1 MKNLHK
7 NFFTALVIATL
18 IGGSLDA
25 IAQFPAASVLLVNHD
40 LTKYSINSTEDYIRI
55 EDQITTLGESLRD
68 AYKKHPNLSYMPVY
82 NGEQIVAFMIN
93 GVKESE
99 DADQISNNLMQLEI
113 LADAVKS
120 MDESLLPTIKDTK
133 LSKVSRKVASK

>member
-1 MKNLHK
+1 MVV
-7 NFFTALVIATL
+7 AAL

-55 EDQITTLGESLRD
+55 EDQITTLGESLRV

-120 MDESLLPTIKDTK
+120 MDESYLPTIKDTK

>member
-1 MKNLHK
+1 M
-7 NFFTALVIATL
+7 TASSALVVAAL

-25 IAQFPAASVLLVNHD
+25 MAQFPAASVLLVNHD

-68 AYKKHPNLSYMPVY
+68 AYNKHPNVSYMPVY

-93 GVKESE
+93 GVKGSE
-99 DADQISNNLMQLEI
+99 DADQISHNLMQLEI

-120 MDESLLPTIKDTK
+120 MDESHLPTIKDTN
-133 LSKVSRKVASK
+133 LSRVSRKVASK

>member
-7 NFFTALVIATL
+7 NFFTALVVAAL

-120 MDESLLPTIKDTK
+120 MDESHLPTIKDTK